1 MKCTK
6 CGHEMPGNAKFCEMC
21 GTPFDTEH
29 TQLADDDIR
38 DDYNNYN
45 AYENNTPGGYAP
57 NSGYPDRRYDDRGA
71 EDRSYYNAPGYHDP
85 AYRQSAYNDPRY
97 SDPGYD
103 PRGQK
108 PRMSGQKKAVI
119 ISVIALVLVIAILAG
134 VIFFVSRNKVSAAE
148 LDEAKQNYLPPAQ
161 AYAIDTSLNDL
172 SNDKIKY
179 KYDSRAR
186 ISSCTYAVNDK
197 TYDQNYGYNDNKK
210 IIKIDTKYRDHT
222 IFTKEIEYGR
232 VKQPNVFEAIDG
244 YYIRLDETSLGIESS
259 SSSSVPVVSADPE
272 PAPKRPV
279 DPVKPTEKPVEKMK
293 ETEKP
298 ISSKANEKP
307 LEKYR
312 ELYLD
317 FLDSTG
323 ISYDYGTLIYLND
336 DDTPELILWS
346 SGSEVPYHVCYIL
359 NGTVHSYETASSHSL
374 EYTERGGYFTSGK
387 YDQTGNIYYF
397 DGSSVSAEHTFS
409 YSLGNDDYY
418 IDQDKLT
425 REEYLDAIDNHY
437 LIKDRKYDA
446 SNYPHEKSALQDYIR
461 DFE

>member
-6 CGHEMPGNAKFCEMC
+6 CGHEMPDNAKFCEMC
-21 GTPFDTEH
+21 GTPFDVEH

-57 NSGYPDRRYDDRGA
+57 NSDYPDRRYDDRGA
-71 EDRSYYNAPGYHDP
+71 RDRSYYNAPGYHDP
-85 AYRQSAYNDPRY
+85 AYREPAYNDPRY
-97 SDPGYD
+97 NDPGYD

-108 PRMSGQKKAVI
+108 PRMSTQKKAVI
-119 ISVIALVLVIAILAG
+119 ISSVALVLVVAILAG
-134 VIFFVSRNKVSAAE
+134 VVFFVSRNKVSAAE
-148 LDEAKQNYLPPAQ
+148 LDEAKQNYLPPAE
-161 AYAIDTSLNDL
+161 AVSIDTSKDDP
-172 SNDKIKY
+172 SNDTIKY
-179 KYDSRAR
+179 KYDNRAR
-186 ISSCTYAVNDK
+186 VSSCTYAVNDK
-197 TYDQNYGYNDNKK
+197 TYDQSYGYNDKKK

-232 VKQPNVFEAIDG
+232 IKQPNVFEVIDG
-244 YYIRLDETSLGIESS
+244 YCIRLDETSLGIEA
-259 SSSSVPVVSADPE
+259 SSSVPVVSADPE
-272 PAPKRPV
+272 PAPKRYVEPAQ
-279 DPVKPTEKPVEKMK
+279 PTEKPVEKQK

-298 ISSKANEKP
+298 ASSSKAKESEK
-307 LEKYR
+307 LEKYK

-359 NGTVHSYETASSHSL
+359 NGSVRSYETDSSHSL
-374 EYTERGGYFTSGK
+374 EYTEKGGYFTSGK
-387 YDQTGNIYYF
+387 YNQTGNIYYF
-397 DGSSVSAEHTFS
+397 DGSSVSAKHTYSFS
-409 YSLGNDDYY
+409 HGNDEYY

-425 REEYLDAIDNHY
+425 REEYFDEIDNRY
-437 LIKDRKYDA
+437 LIKDRKHDA
-446 SNYPHEKSALQDYIR
+446 SNDPHDKSNLQDYIR